1 VAQFNRS
8 QAEDGQRSE
17 EPQHLLHVAPTGRM
31 DEPQPLPES
40 RGRPPDHPC
49 ATRCPHGRRVR
60 TKTASLGASNSS
72 LASRARSTGQRC
84 SGRSRKPSCPGS
96 GGRCAAIRV
105 STSSVIQRLRCPPY
119 CLAWQPCAATCRIQ
133 QVEMDEW
140 RRCLPLGHP
149 LHERRPGAGS
159 VAESVYQDEVSGPVP
174 AVVIVMR
181 TPSGVSIAPT
191 IEHGKRAM
199 QGSATPPSDPLI
211 PCLDSS
217 RSASAQLRFSTT
229 YR

>member
-1 VAQFNRS
+1 MASGAKNPNTSSMSLQLAGWTNPSPCRN
-8 QAEDGQRSE
+8 
-17 EPQHLLHVAPTGRM
+17 HVDVRPI
-31 DEPQPLPES
+31 S
-40 RGRPPDHPC
+40 RARH
-49 ATRCPHGRRVR
+49 CPHGRRVR

-159 VAESVYQDEVSGPVP
+159 VAESVYEDEVSGPVP